1 MTNRIDTL
9 LSSLAS
15 RPNDPFI
22 PYALAI
28 EYKNGGDVAAARRFF
43 EDVRVRFPAYVPT
56 YLHLGA
62 LLNDL
67 GDTEGARATY
77 ADGITRARAAG
88 DGHALSE
95 LTDALDLLPTP

>member
-1 MTNRIDTL
+1 MTDRIGTL
-9 LSSLAS
+9 LTALES

-28 EYKNGGDVAAARRFF
+28 EYKNGGDTTAARRFF
-43 EDVRVRFPAYVPT
+43 EDVRARFPAYVPT

-67 GDTEGARATY
+67 GDTDGARTTY
-77 ADGITRARAAG
+77 AEGITRARAAG